1 MAKPGL
7 AETPQI
13 EPKEP
18 RPERAEGEVVK
29 RKHVPVLDG
38 IRGLAIIAVLMR
50 HVAYVFVPH
59 GPLTRWFLPVFQFG
73 AWGVDLFFA
82 LSGFLITGILIDT
95 KSAVNRASSFYGR
108 RILRIFPVYY
118 LTIAVVFVGEHLSPW
133 IKTAANLQN
142 LPDHLSYLF
151 YFQNFIPMWHHGQYP
166 ESIIGPFW
174 SLAIEEQFY
183 LIWPMVVWRLAPR
196 SIVKVCAGAL
206 CTTLML
212 RLILVP
218 HFGDGMWLW
227 ALTPTRADGLF
238 VGAAL
243 AAIFAMKGE
252 FPKPLLAG
260 MTTAGGLALGAVAV
274 FVPARELWLT
284 GRLMAV
290 IGITGLALLCGA
302 LIVFCLQYTES
313 PLAKFFQMG
322 WLRSFGKY
330 SYGMYVFHLS
340 IYYGVQALLTTRFG
354 VTYPLPTAYGLLYF
368 FALLGVTYG
377 LAWLS
382 FNFFESWFLGFKRNF
397 EPVCAKESSRDAI
410 LQMEQ
415 DPLKV
420 SAV

>member
-1 MAKPGL
+1 M
-7 AETPQI
+7 
-13 EPKEP
+13 
-18 RPERAEGEVVK
+18 
-29 RKHVPVLDG
+29 
-38 IRGLAIIAVLMR
+38 
-50 HVAYVFVPH
+50 
-59 GPLTRWFLPVFQFG
+59 
-73 AWGVDLFFA
+73 DLFFA

-206 CTTLML
+206 CTTLTL

-218 HFGDGMWLW
+218 HFGDGIWLW

-302 LIVFCLQYTES
+302 LIVFCLQYNES
-313 PLAKFFQMG
+313 LLGEIFSNGMAAKLWQVQLRDVCLSLEYLLWRPVSINDAFRGYLSLTDRLWFAVFYCAPGIDVWLGLAKLQ
-322 WLRSFGKY
+322 
-330 SYGMYVFHLS
+330 
-340 IYYGVQALLTTRFG
+340 
-354 VTYPLPTAYGLLYF
+354 
-368 FALLGVTYG
+368 
-377 LAWLS
+377 
-382 FNFFESWFLGFKRNF
+382 FL
-397 EPVCAKESSRDAI
+397 
-410 LQMEQ
+410 
-415 DPLKV
+415 
-420 SAV
+420 